1 LTPLEATALSGIAP
15 LMRELAQN
23 PRATCYYEMLSDA
36 LVWSDEFPDFAAL
49 RLVPDWD
56 VIRFVFYF
64 RTTVILGEPDEN
76 MREYWNE
83 ALQLFPD
90 WPGFAPERQSTALH
104 AVFRQ
109 KSAWARAEI
118 EEIER
123 EMDREAGEQAN

>member
-1 LTPLEATALSGIAP
+1 
-15 LMRELAQN
+15 
-23 PRATCYYEMLSDA
+23 MLSDA
-36 LVWSDEFPDFAAL
+36 LIWSDEFPDFAAL
-49 RLVPDWD
+49 RLVPGWD

-90 WPGFAPERQSTALH
+90 WPDFAAERQSTALH

-123 EMDREAGEQAN
+123 ETDREAGEQANQGFLRPCRSSHRISRAESVTLAGSPG

>member
-1 LTPLEATALSGIAP
+1 MLTPLEATALSGIDP

-23 PRATCYYEMLSDA
+23 PRATSYYELLSDA
-36 LVWSDEFPDFAAL
+36 LIWSDEFPDFAAL
-49 RLVPDWD
+49 RLVPGWE

-109 KSAWARAEI
+109 KSAWARADLDEV
-118 EEIER
+118 E
-123 EMDREAGEQAN
+123 